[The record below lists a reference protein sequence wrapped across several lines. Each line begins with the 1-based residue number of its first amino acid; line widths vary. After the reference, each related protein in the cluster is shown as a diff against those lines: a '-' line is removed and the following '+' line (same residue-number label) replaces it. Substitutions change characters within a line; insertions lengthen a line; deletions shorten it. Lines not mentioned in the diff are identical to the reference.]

1 MTCPA
6 CALDLAPS
14 LLACPSCHTL
24 LHGDQ
29 LRSLA
34 GEARNAATGG
44 DAAAEL
50 AAWREALTLLPI
62 GSQQHREITG
72 RIEVLSTGLIDRP
85 HPGSSARAAWST
97 GAIAGAGLL
106 VWKFKALVVLAL
118 TKGKLLLLGLTN
130 STTLLSM
137 LPAVGVYWAVFGWPF
152 ALGLVASIY
161 VHEMGHVAALR
172 RFGIGASAP
181 MFIPG
186 IGAIIRSRQSMV
198 SVRERARVGLAG
210 PIWGLGAAIAAYAM
224 HGATGAP
231 IWAAIGHFGAWVNL
245 FNLLPV
251 WQLDGAHAFSALH
264 RTQRLLAAAAVGLA
278 FLVSREGLLVLIAIP
293 ALVQAWRADEA
304 APGDAVIC
312 AQFAGLI
319 AAFTTVLMVG
329 AAPVLP

>member
-1 MTCPA
+1 MGT
-6 CALDLAPS
+6 
-14 LLACPSCHTL
+14 
-24 LHGDQ
+24 
-29 LRSLA
+29 
-34 GEARNAATGG
+34 
-44 DAAAEL
+44 DAAAEM
-50 AAWREALTLLPI
+50 AAWREALTLLPQ
-62 GSQQHREITG
+62 GSQQHREITS
-72 RIEVLSTGLIDRP
+72 RIEVLSAGLIDRP
-85 HPGSSARAAWST
+85 EAVSSARAAWST

-106 VWKFKALVVLAL
+106 AWKFKALAVLVL

-152 ALGLVASIY
+152 AVGLVASIY

-172 RFGIGASAP
+172 RFGIAASAP

-186 IGAIIRSRQSMV
+186 IGAVIRSRQPMV

-210 PIWGLGAAIAAYAM
+210 PIWGLGAALAAYAI

-245 FNLLPV
+245 FNLVPV
-251 WQLDGAHAFSALH
+251 WQLDGAHAFSALD
-264 RTQRLLAAAAVGLA
+264 RTQRLVAAAAVGLA
-278 FLVSREGLLVLIAIP
+278 FVVSREGLLVLIAIL
-293 ALVQAWRADEA
+293 ALLQAWRADDT
-304 APGDAVIC
+304 APGDGVIC